1 MAGGFVSTDND
12 ALTEKIIGAAYSVA
26 NILGFGFLEK
36 VYENALAVELK
47 ALGMKVEQQ
56 KPVSVFYKGVN
67 VGDYI
72 ADLLVEDS
80 VLIELKSVKNLSDI
94 HKSQLLNYLVATNKS
109 VGLLI
114 NFGSP
119 RIEIKRVLNSKK
131 MIRANPCLSV

>member
-80 VLIELKSVKNLSDI
+80 VLIELKSVKTLSDI

-131 MIRANPCLSV
+131 

>member
-1 MAGGFVSTDND
+1 MAEGFVSTDND

-131 MIRANPCLSV
+131 

>member
-36 VYENALAVELK
+36 VYENALAVELRG
-47 ALGMKVEQQ
+47 LGLKVEQQ
-56 KPVSVFYKGVN
+56 KSISVFYKGVN

-72 ADLLVEDS
+72 ADLMIEDT
-80 VLIELKSVKNLSDI
+80 VLIELKSVKTLSDI
-94 HKSQLLNYLVATNKS
+94 HKAQLLNYLTATKKS

-119 RIEIKRVLNSKK
+119 RVEIKRVLSTKK
-131 MIRANPCLSV
+131 

>member
-56 KPVSVFYKGVN
+56 KPVSVFYKSVN

-80 VLIELKSVKNLSDI
+80 VLIELKSVKTLSDI

-131 MIRANPCLSV
+131 IIRSNPCLSV

>member
-1 MAGGFVSTDND
+1 MTGGFVSTDND

-131 MIRANPCLSV
+131 

>member
-36 VYENALAVELK
+36 VYENALAVELRG
-47 ALGMKVEQQ
+47 LGLKVEQQ
-56 KPVSVFYKGVN
+56 KSISVFYKGVT

-72 ADLLVEDS
+72 ADLMIEDT
-80 VLIELKSVKNLSDI
+80 VLIELKSVKTLSDI
-94 HKSQLLNYLVATNKS
+94 HKAQLLNYLTATKKS

-119 RIEIKRVLNSKK
+119 RVEIKRVLSTKK
-131 MIRANPCLSV
+131 

>member
-36 VYENALAVELK
+36 VYENALTVELK

-80 VLIELKSVKNLSDI
+80 VLIELKSVKTLSDI

-131 MIRANPCLSV
+131 

>member
-12 ALTEKIIGAAYSVA
+12 ALTEKIIGASYSVA

-80 VLIELKSVKNLSDI
+80 VIIELKSVKNLSDI

-131 MIRANPCLSV
+131 

>member
-72 ADLLVEDS
+72 ADLLIEDS

-131 MIRANPCLSV
+131 

>member
-12 ALTEKIIGAAYSVA
+12 ALTEKIIGASYSVA

-80 VLIELKSVKNLSDI
+80 VLIELKSVKNLLDI

-131 MIRANPCLSV
+131 

>member
-12 ALTEKIIGAAYSVA
+12 ALTEKIIGSAYSVA

-56 KPVSVFYKGVN
+56 KPISVFYKGVN

-80 VLIELKSVKNLSDI
+80 VLIELKSVKTLSDI

-131 MIRANPCLSV
+131 

>member
-131 MIRANPCLSV
+131 

>member
-131 MIRANPCLSV
+131 IIRANPCLSV

>member
-72 ADLLVEDS
+72 ADLLVEES
-80 VLIELKSVKNLSDI
+80 VLIELKSVKTLSDI

-131 MIRANPCLSV
+131 

>member
-36 VYENALAVELK
+36 VYENALTVELK

-131 MIRANPCLSV
+131 

>member
-56 KPVSVFYKGVN
+56 KPVSVFYKGAN

-131 MIRANPCLSV
+131 

>member
-80 VLIELKSVKNLSDI
+80 VIIELKSVKNLSDI

-131 MIRANPCLSV
+131 